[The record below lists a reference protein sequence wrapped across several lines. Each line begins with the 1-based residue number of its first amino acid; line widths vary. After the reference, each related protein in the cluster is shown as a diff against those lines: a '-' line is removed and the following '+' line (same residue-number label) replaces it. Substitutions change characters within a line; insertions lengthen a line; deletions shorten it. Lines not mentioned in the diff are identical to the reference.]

1 MRPPP
6 VRADRSR
13 ADAHPFAAAPTR
25 LRRGSNSPSAM
36 GCGDDESFARDGA
49 LLQIGG
55 LPPPPPMKVLVTGG
69 AGYIGSVAVDALVA
83 AGHEVAV
90 LDNLY
95 QGHRGAV
102 NPRASFHG
110 VDLADPVALT
120 RTMGEVMP
128 DSVLH
133 FAAYTLVGE
142 SMELPFKY
150 LGASVTNAVNLISTA
165 VDHGV
170 ERFIFS
176 STANLFGEPERIPID
191 AEESIVPGSPYG
203 ESKYLVERVLD
214 WAHRLKGLR
223 YACLRFF
230 NAAGCTERLGEDHD
244 PETHLIPLVIQAA
257 MGQRESIRIFGDDYP
272 TPDGSCV
279 RDYIHVEDL
288 ASAHLLALEALRDRE
303 VLKYNLGNGNGFSV
317 KEVVDTVSE
326 VSGRA
331 VKVEIAPRR
340 PGDPAIL
347 VADSTRIREELGWT
361 PKYPDLRSIVKS
373 AWDWHRAHPDGYAD

>member
-1 MRPPP
+1 
-6 VRADRSR
+6 
-13 ADAHPFAAAPTR
+13 
-25 LRRGSNSPSAM
+25 
-36 GCGDDESFARDGA
+36 
-49 LLQIGG
+49 
-55 LPPPPPMKVLVTGG
+55 
-69 AGYIGSVAVDALVA
+69 
-83 AGHEVAV
+83 
-90 LDNLY
+90 
-95 QGHRGAV
+95 
-102 NPRASFHG
+102 
-110 VDLADPVALT
+110 DLADPVALT

-230 NAAGCTERLGEDHD
+230 NAAGCTERLGE
-244 PETHLIPLVIQAA
+244 
-257 MGQRESIRIFGDDYP
+257 
-272 TPDGSCV
+272 
-279 RDYIHVEDL
+279 
-288 ASAHLLALEALRDRE
+288 
-303 VLKYNLGNGNGFSV
+303 
-317 KEVVDTVSE
+317 
-326 VSGRA
+326 
-331 VKVEIAPRR
+331 
-340 PGDPAIL
+340 
-347 VADSTRIREELGWT
+347 
-361 PKYPDLRSIVKS
+361 
-373 AWDWHRAHPDGYAD
+373 